1 MEQANDLVGDKFINE
16 IYTCLFHL
24 EDLKE
29 HGIQLQKF
37 GDDKEKEKL

>member
-1 MEQANDLVGDKFINE
+1 MEQANDLVVDKFVNE
-16 IYTCLFHL
+16 IYISLFHS

-37 GDDKEKEKL
+37 GDDKEKL